1 MKEILNTS
9 RIFCKNFKNEIKPNT
24 KNVSTI

>member
-1 MKEILNTS
+1 MKETLNTS
-9 RIFCKNFKNEIKPNT
+9 WIFCKNFKNEIKLNT